1 GTNAV
6 TLGLL
11 GINTYSS
18 TFTSLTFTVLNG
30 ATSLVSKT
38 FTTLASAQTY
48 FDDDPVSLGKLT
60 GAVSLKETLSVTETA
75 AGGVGVS
82 YVVADPLVEASPLL
96 TSPAAALADP
106 RVALRSDGGALTE
119 S

>member
-1 GTNAV
+1 
-6 TLGLL
+6 
-11 GINTYSS
+11 
-18 TFTSLTFTVLNG
+18 
-30 ATSLVSKT
+30 
-38 FTTLASAQTY
+38 
-48 FDDDPVSLGKLT
+48 VSLGKLT

-119 S
+119 SRRGQEFSAALWRFDSADVAVGKYRTEALLRIPERRSERLKVQRR